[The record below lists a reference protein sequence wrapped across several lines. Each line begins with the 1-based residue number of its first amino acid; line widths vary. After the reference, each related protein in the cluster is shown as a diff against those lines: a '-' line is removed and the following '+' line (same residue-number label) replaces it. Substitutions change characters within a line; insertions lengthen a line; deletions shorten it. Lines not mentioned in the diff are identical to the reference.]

1 MFLPDL
7 KASSAAPP
15 ASLKQMA
22 LGTLLLLLS
31 PLVSSTALALVA
43 RARQGSE
50 RRHKR
55 RLSLFSARLSLR
67 VPWLMLL
74 LKAASATSDA
84 HGLADVS
91 HYHAFSQ
98 PTRMPDAT
106 AIQGPLPSEPP
117 LTASNVAV
125 AILASCALPAR
136 LKLVDETWCGA
147 DAAWRCAAY
156 VDCEAADA
164 PSTAA
169 VRVVPLSEY
178 ALPWHKPLEHSAATS
193 RWSPTQRSGTG
204 PAHPGAPQA
213 YSSVLVE

>member
-31 PLVSSTALALVA
+31 PLVSFTALALVA

-169 VRVVPLSEY
+169 VRGCRSPSMRCPGTSLSSTVLQRVGG
-178 ALPWHKPLEHSAATS
+178 A
-193 RWSPTQRSGTG
+193 QRSAVGRGQPIQARRKPT
-204 PAHPGAPQA
+204 PQCW
-213 YSSVLVE
+213 